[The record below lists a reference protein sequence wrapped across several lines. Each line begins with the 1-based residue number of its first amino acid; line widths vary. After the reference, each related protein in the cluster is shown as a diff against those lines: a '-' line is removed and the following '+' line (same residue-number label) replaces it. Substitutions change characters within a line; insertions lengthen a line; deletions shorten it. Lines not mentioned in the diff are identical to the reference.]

1 MSFDKLKYRL
11 PTGLAISAALFSA
24 AWWLP
29 FHGWLV
35 VLLAI
40 TAVALWEFYGLLQA
54 ARIPHFP
61 FVGIA
66 GGLALILG
74 TGVLQQAPGRVE
86 IMVLFATLL
95 AVLLRQ
101 FPQKDNPR
109 PLETIAGTLFGV
121 LYVAFLF
128 NFFTRLLVDWGD
140 HDGRL
145 LALYAIVVTKLSDV
159 GAFFVGCAIGR
170 HKLIPRISPAKSWE
184 GCFGGIALSVLGSLA
199 AAALARPHW
208 HQVSLGAGDAVA
220 LGLLLSL
227 AGIAGDLTESLFK
240 RAAGVKDSGRILL
253 GMGGLLDVLDSLLF
267 AVPML
272 YVYATFFLA
281 G

>member
-1 MSFDKLKYRL
+1 MFRQRIQS
-11 PTGLAISAALFSA
+11 GLLISAALFAA

-29 FHGWLV
+29 FNGWLV
-35 VLLAI
+35 VLLAL
-40 TAVALWEFYGLLQA
+40 TAIALWEFYGLLDGA
-54 ARIPHFP
+54 HIPHFP
-61 FVGIA
+61 YVGIA

-74 TGVLQQAPGRVE
+74 TGVLKAAPGRIE
-86 IMVLFATLL
+86 IIVLFGILV

-101 FPQKDNPR
+101 FPQKNNPR

-145 LALYAIVVTKLSDV
+145 LALYAIVVVKLSDV
-159 GAFFVGCAIGR
+159 GAFFIGCAIGR

-184 GCFGGIALSVLGSLA
+184 GCLGGIGASVLGSLA
-199 AAALARPHW
+199 AFVLARPYW
-208 HQVSLGAGDAVA
+208 QQVRFCWGDAIA
-220 LGLLLSL
+220 LGILLSL

-240 RAAGVKDSGRILL
+240 RAAGVKDSGRIIL
-253 GMGGLLDVLDSLLF
+253 GMGGLLDMLDSLLF

-272 YVYATFFLA
+272 YVYATFFLT
-281 G
+281 